1 MNIGDILYGFKL
13 LETTKIQEIDGEGF
27 LFTHIKSGARLFFIK
42 TDDDNKVFS
51 IAFRTPPTDDT
62 GVAHILEHSVLCGS
76 RKYPLKEPFVE
87 LVKGSLNT
95 FLNAMTYPDK
105 TVYPVASRNDK
116 DFQNL
121 MDVYL
126 DAVFY
131 PGIYDEKEIFMQ
143 EGWHYEVEND
153 ALNVSGVVY
162 NEMKGALSSPDSLL
176 ASKVMST
183 LYPDTAYGYESGGDP
198 DAIPSLTRED
208 FLNFHK
214 KYYHP
219 SNSYIYLYGDMDIA
233 EKLKYIDEEYLSE
246 FDKIEVNSNIE
257 RQQTFDGLKK
267 AEYFYPISS
276 EDNPAEKTF
285 LSLNFITGDALDN
298 ETDLGLQIL
307 EHALIGS
314 AMSPLKKAIIDAKLG
329 KDVDS
334 VTESEMLQ
342 PMFSVI
348 LSNSEKDRADKFLN
362 IIEDTLKK
370 LVKDGIDPLLLESA
384 VNLFEFRFREA
395 DFGTAP
401 KGLIYGLQALK
412 NWLYDGKPY
421 APLMYEPLIARMRK
435 GLKDGYFENLIEK
448 YLLNNPHK
456 TLVILS
462 PSATVGKEKSDA
474 LKDKLAKIKA
484 NMTEGEIS
492 AVVSEVKK
500 LRERQEREET
510 EDALNSIPILK
521 LSDIRKKSY
530 EYPLKERK
538 INGVKTLFSDVKTG
552 GIAYLTM
559 YFNADK
565 VEQEDILT
573 LYLIESLLQN
583 VPTKNYSYEELGTRI
598 DLATGGID
606 TDLTVIVKNEKAD
619 DYTPYFKVI
628 GKSLINKLPDM
639 LNLIEEIILRSE
651 FTDKKR
657 VKERLE
663 EIVVGIELSFERS
676 AHNIVAEEIASYST
690 AAHYYSA
697 LGDLPFYRYL
707 KAFLANFDKE
717 FEKLSKNAKRI
728 IERVFTKENLI
739 VSATL
744 PESDYGKFK
753 DEFAKFTD
761 KLSNKTFEKAK
772 YNFEIARK
780 NEGLMS
786 PSLVQY
792 VGKGGNFIKLGEKYT
807 GVLHILETILR
818 YDYFWNNIRVKGG
831 AYGAFSKFNRDGSLF
846 FGSYRDPNL
855 KETLEVFDKTADY
868 IENFNVNDREMDKF
882 IIGTIGNIDMPLTP
896 KMKGDV
902 ASSTYLR
909 EISYEDRQKSRNEIL
924 SARQKDV
931 RDLSKLIRRVMEE
944 NNVCVFGNE
953 ENLKANADVFKN
965 LVKVSE
971 D

>member
-1 MNIGDILYGFKL
+1 MNIGDTLHGFKL
-13 LETTKIQEIDGEGF
+13 LETVKINEIDGEGF

-51 IAFRTPPTDDT
+51 VAFRTPPTDNT

-76 RKYPLKEPFVE
+76 RKYHLKEPFVE

-131 PGIYDEKEIFMQ
+131 PNIYDEKEIFMQ
-143 EGWHYEVEND
+143 EGWHYELEND
-153 ALNVSGVVY
+153 ALNISGVVY

-176 ASKVMST
+176 ANKVMST

-233 EKLKYIDEEYLSE
+233 EKLKYIDEEYLSK
-246 FDKIEVNSNIE
+246 FDKIEVNSKIE
-257 RQQTFDGLKK
+257 RQKTFDGLKK

-334 VTESEMLQ
+334 ATESEMLQ

-348 LSNSEKDRADKFLN
+348 LSNSEKDRADNFLQ

-384 VNLFEFRFREA
+384 VNLFEFRLREA

-421 APLMYEPLIARMRK
+421 APLMYEPLLSRMRK
-435 GLKDGYFENLIEK
+435 GLKDGYFESLIEK
-448 YLLNNPHK
+448 YLLNNTHK

-462 PSATVGKEKSDA
+462 PSATIGKEKSDE
-474 LKDKLAKIKA
+474 LKDKLSNIKA
-484 NMTEGEIS
+484 NMTENEIAS
-492 AVVSEVKK
+492 VVTEAKE

-510 EDALNSIPILK
+510 EEALNSIPILK

-530 EYPLKERK
+530 EYPLDERE
-538 INGVKTLFSDVKTG
+538 INGIKTLFSDVKTG

-559 YFNADK
+559 YFNAAK
-565 VEQEDILT
+565 VEQDDILT
-573 LYLIESLLQN
+573 LYLLESLLQN

-657 VKERLE
+657 IKERIE
-663 EIVVGIELSFERS
+663 EIVVGIELGFERS

-690 AAHYYSA
+690 EAHSYSA

-707 KAFLANFDKE
+707 KAFLSNFDAE
-717 FEKLSKNAKRI
+717 FDKLAENAKRTA
-728 IERVFTKENLI
+728 ERVFTKENLI

-753 DEFAKFTD
+753 DEFSKFAAE
-761 KLSNKTFEKAK
+761 LSSATFEKAK
-772 YNFEIARK
+772 YNFETAQK

-792 VGKGGNFIKLGEKYT
+792 VGKGGNYIKLDEKYT

-855 KETLEVFDKTADY
+855 KETLAVFDNTADY
-868 IENFNVNDREMDKF
+868 IENFNVTDREMDKF

-896 KMKGDV
+896 KMKGDI
-902 ASSTYLR
+902 ATSTYLS
-909 EISYEDRQKSRNEIL
+909 EISYEDRQKSRDEIL

-931 RDLSKLIRRVMEE
+931 RNLSKLIRRVMNE
-944 NNVCVFGNE
+944 NNICVFGNE